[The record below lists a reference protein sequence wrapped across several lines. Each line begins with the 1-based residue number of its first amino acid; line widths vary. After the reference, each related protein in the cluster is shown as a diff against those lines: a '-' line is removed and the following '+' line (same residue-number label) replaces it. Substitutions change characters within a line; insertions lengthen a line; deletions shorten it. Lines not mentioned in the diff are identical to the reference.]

1 MRDQESPDVESDGA
15 LNTNVE
21 SNATNIV
28 GFLAFVCANLC
39 LKTKRHAI
47 KRSPAGKWGI
57 RSPWMFKSRCF
68 TSWCRKQHLTCF
80 RILLVFL
87 LWCVQNSNRIFIGIE
102 HFTPI
107 WGYCA
112 GQSWSHGH
120 FGWFSVS
127 RQFLGIP
134 LRPSDTAAGECIH
147 LDYEHIPHKKVES
160 HVLRG
165 ESLICNN

>member
-1 MRDQESPDVESDGA
+1 M
-15 LNTNVE
+15 
-21 SNATNIV
+21 NIV
-28 GFLAFVCANLC
+28 GFLAFVCA
-39 LKTKRHAI
+39 KMSWKI
-47 KRSPAGKWGI
+47 KRYAIERSLAVKLGI
-57 RSPWMFKSRCF
+57 RSPQMFKSGCF
-68 TSWCRKQHLTCF
+68 TNWCRKQHLTYS
-80 RILLVFL
+80 RILLVFWL
-87 LWCVQNSNRIFIGIE
+87 LCVQNSNRIFIGIE

-134 LRPSDTAAGECIH
+134 LRPSDTARECIH
-147 LDYEHIPHKKVES
+147 LDYEHIPHIKVES